1 MHIVMNSLDTGYVI
15 DSSINNCL
23 TLSLAPIKKQFFIH
37 FALLLLAWSILELG
51 YFNIV
56 RKAKYLLLPFS
67 IVSACACKQLYK
79 ITY

>member
-1 MHIVMNSLDTGYVI
+1 MHIVMNSLGTGYVI
-15 DSSINNCL
+15 DSSISNCL

-37 FALLLLAWSILELG
+37 FALLQAWSILELG

-56 RKAKYLLLPFS
+56 WKAKYLLLPFS